1 MSAVAGG
8 ALTAVAQWQEASR
21 QFGALRAVQGV
32 SLALRA
38 GEVTALVGHN
48 GAGKTTLIKLL
59 LGLLRPSSGQVRVL
73 GVDPAG
79 RQGAQA
85 RRALGFLPESVAFHG
100 AMTALELMAF
110 YARLKGCPPAGN
122 QALLERV
129 GLAEAARRRV
139 GTYSK
144 GMRQR
149 LGMAQALLG
158 APRLLLFDEPTS
170 GLDPGSRAE
179 VYDTIDQLRREGAT
193 VLVSTHALAEVERHV
208 DRVAVMH
215 RGRLLAAGSLAELQQ
230 ASGVGLRLQVR
241 VAPSGE
247 AQLAAALPP
256 GVRCR
261 ASSPGVLQLD
271 LPAARKMELLRLLA
285 GLGEC
290 VEDIDWSTPGLEVLH
305 RELVARHAGPE
316 GAP

>member
-1 MSAVAGG
+1 M
-8 ALTAVAQWQEASR
+8 TAVAQWQDASR
-21 QFGALRAVQGV
+21 RFGALHAVQGV

-73 GVDPAG
+73 GVDPTG

-100 AMTALELMAF
+100 AMTAVELMAF
-110 YARLKGCPPAGN
+110 YARLKGCSPAGN
-122 QALLERV
+122 LELLERV
-129 GLAEAARRRV
+129 GIAEAARRRV
-139 GTYSK
+139 ATYSK

-170 GLDPGSRAE
+170 GLDPASRAD
-179 VYDTIDQLRREGAT
+179 VYATIDRLRRDGAT

-208 DRVAVMH
+208 DRVAIMH
-215 RGRLLAAGSLAELQQ
+215 NGRLLAAGSLAELQQ
-230 ASGVGLRLQVR
+230 ASGVGLRLRVR
-241 VAPSGE
+241 VAPAAG
-247 AQLAAALPP
+247 AQVLAALPP
-256 GVRCR
+256 GVRCG
-261 ASSPGVLQLD
+261 AQGDEVLTLD

-285 GLGEC
+285 GLGES
-290 VEDIDWSTPGLEVLH
+290 VIDIDWSLPGLEELH
-305 RELVARHAGPE
+305 RELVARHATPGL
-316 GAP
+316 AP